1 MAFIPPMLLDTRSEP
16 FDSADFLFEPKANGV
31 RLLYVKTA
39 DRTLLYTRHGT
50 DITSRFPELLTL
62 DFPAGTTLDGEVV
75 CYDTENPLAEDFEV
89 TMARLNTTKA
99 STVKAVSIKRPCT
112 YIVFDILAHKGEP
125 VTQLPLM
132 VRKAL
137 LASVVADTA
146 HIKKVLSVPDVGI
159 TLFDTIKKFE
169 LEGIVAKRKE
179 SVYSVD
185 RRPKDTWYKIINWR
199 YAECYIIG
207 YRKGSLAWHVAVERG
222 GDLEM
227 VGTAEF
233 GISPDHRAAFYGVA
247 KSIIISE
254 TRDSV
259 WIQPLLRCRIK
270 HRGYLRSGNAM
281 TPVFVGFIT

>member
-16 FDSADFLFEPKANGV
+16 FDSADFIFEPKSNGV
-31 RLLYVKTA
+31 RLLYVKAA

-50 DITSRFPELLTL
+50 DITTRFPELLTL
-62 DFPAGTTLDGEVV
+62 DIPAGTTLDGEVV
-75 CYDTENPLAEDFEV
+75 CYDPDNPLAEDFEAV
-89 TMARLNTTKA
+89 MARLNTTKLTNVKVA
-99 STVKAVSIKRPCT
+99 SLKRPST

-137 LASVVADTA
+137 LASVVVDTA
-146 HIKKVLSVPDVGI
+146 HVKKVLSVPDVGI
-159 TLFDTIKKFE
+159 TLFDTIKRFE

-179 SVYSVD
+179 SVYYVD

-207 YRKGSLAWHVAVERG
+207 YRKESTGWYLAEERD

-227 VGTAEF
+227 IGTAEF

-247 KSIIISE
+247 KSIFVNS

-259 WIQPLLRCRIK
+259 WIQPLLRCRVK

-281 TPVFVGFIT
+281 TPIFVEFIT